1 MPSTLASQSEAIAKV
16 ELSKITK
23 IIHKDRDITN
33 NISACYMNFNELN
46 LQSGEFQQN
55 FFKTKT
61 AIPIDLRK
69 LVVYFLLIF
78 FVQPCA
84 GKRQIETI

>member
-23 IIHKDRDITN
+23 ITHKDRDITN
-33 NISACYMNFNELN
+33 KISACHMNFNELN
-46 LQSGEFQQN
+46 LQSGEFQQI

-69 LVVYFLLIF
+69 LVLYFFLIF
-78 FVQPCA
+78 LCEA
-84 GKRQIETI
+84 LCW